1 MTRATRGSDAQFTYD
16 FGIAIAQS
24 TVNQVARLAGVT
36 LSLASAFYAL
46 KSTATEYVST
56 LRENTFRFGGI
67 LGTMKAME
75 QAQDRLIK
83 GQSLFSVDDQL
94 RGMNQLMAS
103 GIDIKNNLDWIS
115 KAAHAS
121 GQSLSQFSGAI
132 SNAIAGNMSQLV
144 DMGLLTQRATR
155 MFDKYSA
162 NTVRRQ
168 QAILNFVK
176 NHKGLM
182 AAIRNDFYTI
192 QDQMLRIKETWKA
205 FLQSILGKP
214 NDPSSFYGQIVQSMK
229 LVADALARNLEN
241 IKRVGWMI
249 GQVLGWVVKQIGH
262 FVVWLGKTV
271 KRAISYVWEAV
282 QKFRNWLVGESGK
295 QVTTV
300 QGFLDHYVEYTRSL
314 IVWLEFWKLKVL
326 DIFEAIGNTFKKVY
340 NWIVDFAEAHPIITK
355 VIIAVGLLAI
365 AWRLVGKSIIHCY
378 KLQMAYMA
386 FQGPYIGKTSRFF
399 QSLAAWMPK
408 PFRRA
413 WVASG
418 KYLGLMF
425 SGSVGWC
432 NRIGIV
438 FKNLG
443 LLMIAPFK
451 SLASLVPG
459 LLKTAFSG
467 IGLIG
472 SGPLTMFTKGAK
484 GIHFKK
490 LFLGYKKMMTGGM
503 KDIWNAVMTFIK
515 PIGRIFEALFG
526 PLFKFLTG
534 GLKNIGNLIL
544 NLPRLVGI
552 AFNAIKGLWTALN
565 ATNPVGWVILAITAV
580 IILYKKVKWFRIYL
594 NEYFKATIEYFK
606 LIWNLIYG
614 AFIAI
619 AVGCKRAWNFLNTYV
634 FKPVANFFKKAWGW
648 IKQMWAQFKD
658 SSVGR
663 FIDRYIVQPLKSLF
677 EWIMKAIRWLL
688 KGAAAILSVIND
700 KLAQQIRQGEKELG
714 MSTSLALKGGY
725 DPNKSFKDDTDYLD
739 PSNWGISDLNSSSTP
754 EVPASNPIS
763 DVTAS
768 VGGGG
773 GGGTTVNNN
782 MDFGTGA
789 IQIIVN
795 KGDQIDENKLSQ
807 LVRDTLKNITR
818 EQNMRGGT
826 I

>member
-1 MTRATRGSDAQFTYD
+1 MAKATRGSGAQFTYD

-24 TVNQVARLAGVT
+24 TLSKITRLTGVT

-46 KSTATEYVST
+46 KSTATEYVNT
-56 LRENTFRFGGI
+56 LRENTFRFGGV

-83 GQSLFSVDDQL
+83 GQSYFSVDDQL
-94 RGMNQLMAS
+94 RGMNQLMAA
-103 GIDIKNNLDWIS
+103 GINIKKNLDWIN

-121 GQSLSQFSGAI
+121 GQSFAQFSGAI
-132 SNAIAGNMSQLV
+132 SNAIAGNMGQLV

-155 MFDKYSA
+155 IFDKYAA
-162 NTVRRQ
+162 NTIMRQ

-192 QDQMLRIKETWKA
+192 QDQMRRIKETWKA

-214 NDPSSFYGQIVQSMK
+214 NDPSSFYGQIAQSMK

-249 GQVLGWVVKQIGH
+249 GQVLGWVIKQIGH

-271 KRAISYVWEAV
+271 KKAISYTWVAV

-314 IVWLEFWKLKVL
+314 IVWLEFWKLKVIE
-326 DIFEAIGNTFKKVY
+326 IFETIGNAFKRVY
-340 NWIVDFAEAHPIITK
+340 NYIVDFAVAHPIITK
-355 VIIAVGLLAI
+355 IILALGALAV

-386 FQGPYIGKTSRFF
+386 FQGPYIGKTARLF
-399 QSLAAWMPK
+399 QSLAAWMPQ

-413 WVASG
+413 WVSSG
-418 KYLGLMF
+418 KYLGLMG
-425 SGSVGWC
+425 SGCIGWC
-432 NRIGIV
+432 NRIGV
-438 FKNLG
+438 AFKNLG

-451 SLASLVPG
+451 SLANLVPG

-472 SGPLTMFTKGAK
+472 SGPLAMFTKGAK

-490 LFLGYKKMMTGGM
+490 LFLSYKTIMSSGM
-503 KDIWNAVMTFIK
+503 KDLLASVTAFTK
-515 PIGRIFEALFG
+515 PIGKIFSSLFG

-534 GLKNIGNLIL
+534 GFKNIGNLIL

-552 AFNAIKGLWTALN
+552 AFNAIKGLWTAFN
-565 ATNPVGWVILAITAV
+565 TTNPIGWIILAVTAV
-580 IILYKKVKWFRIYL
+580 VVLYNKCRMFRVFV
-594 NEYFKATIEYFK
+594 NNMFKAWWEYLK
-606 LIWNLIYG
+606 LLWNLIYG

-619 AVGCKRAWNFLNTYV
+619 AVGCKKTWQFLNNYI
-634 FKPVANFFKKAWGW
+634 FQPVANFFKSAWSW
-648 IKQMWAQFKD
+648 IKQMWNAFKD

-663 FIDRYIVQPLKSLF
+663 FIDKFIVQPLKSLF

-688 KGAAAILSVIND
+688 KGAAAILSVINNS
-700 KLAQQIRQGEKELG
+700 LAEQIRKGEKELG
-714 MSTSLALKGGY
+714 MEKSLAVKGGNY
-725 DPNKSFKDDTDYLD
+725 DYNDDTNYMNPD
-739 PSNWGISDLNSSSTP
+739 NWNFGKANEPTAPP
-754 EVPASNPIS
+754 EVPMPANPIS

-789 IQIIVN
+789 IQIIVQ
-795 KGDQIDENKLSQ
+795 KGEQIDENKLAQ
-807 LVRDTLKNITR
+807 LVRNTIKDVNR